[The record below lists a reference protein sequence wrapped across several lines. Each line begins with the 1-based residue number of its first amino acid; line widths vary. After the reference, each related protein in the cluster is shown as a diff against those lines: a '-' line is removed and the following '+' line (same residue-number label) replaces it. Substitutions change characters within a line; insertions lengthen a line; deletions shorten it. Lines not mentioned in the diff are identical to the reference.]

1 MLEVLS
7 RRALVGVA
15 ALVFVAG
22 CSTSSTSLTP
32 GSSSSLGSQSVHVP
46 PGMRLLPGPA
56 VAGPILVP
64 LNPHPR
70 NLPHAWPDKK
80 RHHHPQ
86 VLFSSDSSTNEVLMY
101 DPKTVNP
108 SPKGSITTGINVPFG
123 LAVDKNSKLY
133 VANLGGS
140 TVTVYPKGKTSPSLT
155 ISTGIDGPYGVGVD
169 SQGNV
174 FVSNLN
180 NNTITAYKAGQTT
193 PYETINFNS
202 EGQAV
207 GLNVD
212 GNDNVWVACDTTN
225 AVYEIPKGT
234 ATPKNADL
242 TGLSGPIGVSFGPS
256 DVMYVSNFGSDNV
269 QIYAYGTTTPS
280 ATITSGINGPT
291 QNGVTHSG
299 YFFQSNQDDNV
310 VGYKPGQTSPFSTLA
325 GNSSPT
331 GVAAIPLVAK

>member
-1 MLEVLS
+1 MLDALS
-7 RRALVGVA
+7 RRALVGVV

-22 CSTSSTSLTP
+22 CSNNPSSLTP
-32 GSSSSLGSQSVHVP
+32 GSSSSLSSQSVHVP

-64 LNPHPR
+64 LVAHPR
-70 NLPHAWPDKK
+70 NLPHVWPDRR

-86 VLFSSDSSTNEVLMY
+86 VLFSSDANTNEVLMY
-101 DPKTVNP
+101 NPATVNP
-108 SPKGSITTGINVPFG
+108 SPKGSITTGISTPFG
-123 LAVDKNSKLY
+123 LAVDKTSTLY
-133 VANLGGS
+133 VANLGNS
-140 TVTVYPKGKTSPSLT
+140 TVTIYPKGHTTPSLT
-155 ISTGIDGPYGVGVD
+155 ITTGISGPYGIGVD
-169 SQGNV
+169 SAGNV

-180 NNTITAYKAGQTT
+180 NNTITAYKAGQTS
-193 PYETINFNS
+193 PYETINFTS

-212 GNDNVWVACDTTN
+212 GNDNVWVACDTSN
-225 AVYEIPKGT
+225 AVFEIPKGSS
-234 ATPKNADL
+234 TPVNAGL
-242 TGLSGPIGVSFGPS
+242 SGLSGPIGVSFGPS
-256 DVMYVSNFGSDNV
+256 DLMYVSNFAASDVNV
-269 QIYAYGTTTPS
+269 YTYGTTTPEE
-280 ATITSGINGPT
+280 TIKTGINGPT

-299 YFFQSNQDDNV
+299 YFFQSNQDVNV